1 MKESW
6 LDYGDSPFP
15 LRITALFGR
24 VSLAVLTLLALVW
37 MALIFDFGDIVG
49 HLGALLN
56 HLDGS

>member
-1 MKESW
+1 VIALLS
-6 LDYGDSPFP
+6 

-24 VSLAVLTLLALVW
+24 VSLAVLTLLALLW